1 MAVSNVLGQRG
12 SKRVTAAPWK
22 SPMMTWSTV
31 FDYYFRVADHSGDA
45 SAFSDSYPEV
55 G

>member
-12 SKRVTAAPWK
+12 SKRVTAATWK

-31 FDYYFRVADHSGDA
+31 CDYYFRVADPFGS
-45 SAFSDSYPEV
+45 
-55 G
+55 